1 MDILRSIDIEDTV
14 RKALLPYMACY
25 CQPMP
30 SNYDLPNV
38 VVRQVGGSTADKI
51 DTFTVTLDARASTEA
66 EASETLRSAVGIL
79 MKTATDQT
87 TAIRFVF
94 VNSSGSWGS
103 DPVRP
108 DLAMYSATLQITAH
122 QETYTTWRVNNG
134 K

>member
-1 MDILRSIDIEDTV
+1 MEILRSIDIEDTV
-14 RKALLPYMACY
+14 RQALLPYMACY
-25 CQPMP
+25 CPPLP
-30 SNYDLPNV
+30 SEYVLPNV
-38 VVRQVGGSTADKI
+38 LVRQVGGSTADKI

-108 DLAMYSATLQITAH
+108 DLAMCSATLQITAH
-122 QETYTTWRVNNG
+122 QEIHTL
-134 K
+134 